1 MYINSKAF
9 LFGINIHQHYQRMHY
24 FKIIT
29 ERRKSHNYIIVVQLF
44 LIKREFD
51 TPIPVELE
59 FLP

>member
-1 MYINSKAF
+1 M
-9 LFGINIHQHYQRMHY
+9 NIHQHYQRTRH
-24 FKIIT
+24 FKIII
-29 ERRKSHNYIIVVQLF
+29 ERRRSHNYIIVVQLF